1 MSYEIEASADSCYE
15 GTACLINK
23 MDIRN
28 EAELAVT
35 ESALTLANISLL
47 EQEPIQGDFDFAH
60 YKAIHKFLFEDLY
73 DWAGE
78 IRTVNLSKKGTP
90 FVPPDEIEQV
100 GNAIFAHLAEEDY
113 FRQDDFD
120 TLVEHIT
127 EFYCDTNLLHP
138 FREGNG
144 RTQRVFLT
152 QLIRHAGYTIDFGS
166 VDMDELMIA
175 TIYAAN
181 GVRDYVEQI
190 FREAIKIEKE
200 GQTD

>member
-1 MSYEIEASADSCYE
+1 MSYEIGASADSCYE

-47 EQEPIQGDFDFAH
+47 EQEPIQGNFDFAH

-78 IRTVNLSKKGTP
+78 IRTVNLSKKGTQ
-90 FVPPDEIEQV
+90 FVPADEIEQV

-166 VDMDELMIA
+166 MDMDELMIA
-175 TIYAAN
+175 TIHAAN